1 MLQWIAII
9 RNVLFICA
17 KADESEH
24 IKYSWKKLYGLIRY
38 YAPEKQPILSKVIE
52 ESNDSAILEEALL
65 EILLDIPE
73 NERIHI
79 VNHIGED
86 LKKYF
91 PEECEDLCSFDN
103 FNSNMPAIRYQKNL
117 KKLNRYLSLA
127 DRAMVKGR
135 YYLAYKLTYRCLK
148 EYYKEFLNKHHIQ
161 LNSNPEDINHT
172 SISVYH
178 YILKYLNKYG
188 NSAPTK
194 HFLYFSMVTHNLK
207 EEESE
212 LSKNKTKEDQKA
224 YESKF
229 DRLYAEY
236 AKDNV
241 QKIIKYISKYF

>member
-1 MLQWIAII
+1 MLQWIAIL
-9 RNVLFICA
+9 RNVLYICA
-17 KADESEH
+17 KADEAEH
-24 IKYSWKKLYGLIRY
+24 IDYSWNKLYGLIRY
-38 YAPEKQPILSKVIE
+38 YAPEKQKDLSKIIQE
-52 ESNDSAILEEALL
+52 TSDNSILEEALL
-65 EILLDIPE
+65 DILLDISE
-73 NERIHI
+73 NERIQI

-86 LKKYF
+86 LKQFF
-91 PEECEDLCSFDN
+91 PEDCEELCTIDN
-103 FNSNMPAIRYQKNL
+103 FNSNMPTVRYQKNL

-127 DRAMVKGR
+127 DQAIIKGK

-188 NSAPTK
+188 SSAPTK

-212 LSKNKTKEDQKA
+212 LDKNKTKEDRKA